1 MTSQQLF
8 IEFLHRLR
16 KYSDAVVLHALLQQ
30 HGDEVEFKTSATQ
43 MALDILGGVVVRRQI
58 QHALDRLS
66 HFGLLEVHTHT
77 NYRTHVK
84 VDREAVKALLR
95 IPVSPLL
102 PGIRTDG
109 FPFLE
114 HINATTVVQEK

>member
-1 MTSQQLF
+1 MD
-8 IEFLHRLR
+8 IH
-16 KYSDAVVLHALLQQ
+16 VHA
-30 HGDEVEFKTSATQ
+30 
-43 MALDILGGVVVRRQI
+43 
-58 QHALDRLS
+58 
-66 HFGLLEVHTHT
+66 

-95 IPVSPLL
+95 TLVSPFL

-114 HINATTVVQEK
+114 HFNATTVVQEK

>member
-8 IEFLHRLR
+8 IELLHRLR
-16 KYSDAVVLHALLQQ
+16 KYSDAVVLHAVLQQ
-30 HGDEVEFKTSATQ
+30 HGDEVEFKTSKTQ
-43 MALDILGGVVVRRQI
+43 MALDLLGGRLESKQVQR
-58 QHALDRLS
+58 AFNRLS
-66 HFGLLEVHTHT
+66 DLGLMDIHVHA

-95 IPVSPLL
+95 TPVSPLL

-114 HINATTVVQEK
+114 HFNATTVVQEK